1 MIVLGL
7 MIGAVWVA
15 ASVELKGKTPI
26 GHGLAWWKKQDF
38 IASWFDQKP
47 AKPAPKKP
55 VKKREAV
62 KPIVK
67 EPSAPVE
74 KEATAKRVALLE
86 RASRAIERDDGNP
99 GAKTEIDDAPSASE
113 KKALDELL
121 TSRVPRG
128 R

>member
-7 MIGAVWVA
+7 MVGAVWGA

-26 GHGLAWWKKQDF
+26 GHALAWWKKQDF
-38 IASWFDQKP
+38 LASWTDKKP
-47 AKPAPKKP
+47 AKPAQKKP
-55 VKKREAV
+55 AKKREAA

-67 EPSAPVE
+67 EPTAPVE

-86 RASRAIERDDGNP
+86 RAAQAIERDDGNP
-99 GAKTEIDDAPSASE
+99 GAKTEIDEKPSASE